1 MKTVLNI
8 QKDRKMKKVLFLSWV
23 LLAFSVNAYAAGTRY
38 YVAEPQYYATKAK
51 TYHTT
56 GARPY
61 IGLDYVNS
69 SADIDGNDFEDNLN
83 AVAVSV
89 GVRMHKNFGF
99 EAFYQQSEEGEKSV
113 PYGNISVKTLDE
125 YKAYGVDFMGYLPL
139 TNNLEA
145 LMSLGVAYY
154 DAESYIKLQGTKI
167 GDDDNGI
174 GYRAGIGFQYNFDK
188 NWSARIMGRYVD
200 VDIEGLDHFFDITAG
215 VRYHF

>member
-1 MKTVLNI
+1 
-8 QKDRKMKKVLFLSWV
+8 MKKVLFLSGI

-38 YVAEPQYYATKAK
+38 YVAEPQYYTAKAK

-56 GARPY
+56 EARPY

-69 SADIDGNDFEDNLN
+69 SADIEGNAFEDNLN

-89 GVRMHKNFGF
+89 GVRMHKNFGI

-113 PYGNISVKTLDE
+113 PYGNISLKAVDE

-154 DAESYIKLQGTKI
+154 DAESYIKLQGMKI

-174 GYRAGIGFQYNFDK
+174 GYRAGIGFQYNFDEH
-188 NWSARIMGRYVD
+188 WAARLMGRYAATDIDD
-200 VDIEGLDHFFDITAG
+200 VDHIIDITAG